1 MRIEVA
7 TAASASTKEKGDLL
21 EQLAGQVLRTQNY
34 AVETQIRVTASELDL
49 LCKHLVNQKKLYVE
63 CKAFRDTLGAGPLKQ
78 LLGTIQ
84 FQSYDEGWLISTGP
98 LGKDAKG
105 FQVEWEDKSVAE
117 RSRLSI
123 YTPERVIELL
133 SNSGFIRDKPITTAQ
148 TGVDSSDSIGEWTFL
163 ITAYGLFW
171 AVAVLESG
179 VPTGVLVFR
188 AKDAEIVKDTTLLRN
203 LRATDTSLNT
213 LDFEYVNRRER
224 LEPGTGTSHALPNVV
239 QVQSGEDWKDYRP
252 ARPEH
257 FVGRKDAQDRLLH
270 LFSSIFQAQT
280 RTRVFA
286 VTGDSGMGKSSLVA
300 KVRSRCRNVRYRNKY
315 FLFAVDVRAA
325 TGSGYVAASL
335 LAAMRAATES
345 GFAAPPVEPLRV
357 SDHAD
362 PLASP
367 SIASFLNQLEQEKK
381 VLCLAFDQFEELYS
395 KPELFDVFEEAQRLF
410 LSAISA
416 CTSLALGFAWK
427 TDSTVQQGHPAYFM
441 WHRLADHRFE
451 VCLQPFR
458 HSEASAALTLF
469 EKEIETKVRP
479 ELRRQIIENSQG
491 FPWLIKKLCVHAW
504 EQISA
509 GKSQAELADTFD
521 VASLFNR
528 DLQALT
534 TPENACLKAIARSAP
549 ADWYDILENYGD
561 DVLRALQNRRLIVRS
576 GDRLNLYWDI
586 FKDYVLT
593 QTVPSIPF
601 TFLPSSSSLRAMLD
615 VAGQLQHDHDTNLID
630 LTQGTSIG
638 EGTVQNVIHDLL
650 MFGVA
655 AGSIDKLRLDERI
668 SSPEAIPILQRIRHV
683 VRRHALTKALS
694 KFDRGRVIRLDDVI
708 DALKATNTAAQHRTR
723 TWRLYAERM
732 ARWMEATGFLA
743 KSHNGWVYYDRGNV
757 SLPSKKMRRTGVF
770 LGEAPP
776 SKVLEAMTWFASN
789 DAQSMQAIKAAGFRN
804 AAAVLNRFG
813 LLEPAEAGTYV
824 VSESAK
830 SGDLPQ
836 VLWRAADSNDVIG
849 QVIGYLQ
856 SYPNASRIDIAEF
869 VRVALKQEW
878 KEASLRRIGTGLWQ
892 WAIWIIRG
900 RDLKAIP
907 PVPKRRLRMGS
918 EQVESRDLFDFE

>member
-7 TAASASTKEKGDLL
+7 TPVTASNKEKGDLL
-21 EQLAGQVLRTQNY
+21 EQLACEVLRTQNY

-49 LCKHLVNQKKLYVE
+49 LCKHFVNQKKLYVE
-63 CKAFRDTLGAGPLKQ
+63 CKAHREALSAGPLKQ
-78 LLGTIQ
+78 ILGTIQ
-84 FQSYDEGWLISTGP
+84 FQSYDEAWLISTGP

-105 FQVEWEDKSVAE
+105 FQLEWEEKNVNE

-133 SNSGFIRDKPITTAQ
+133 TNSGFVQPKPTLAALTA
-148 TGVDSSDSIGEWTFL
+148 VDSSDSLGEWTFL
-163 ITAYGLFW
+163 ITTFGLFW
-171 AVAVLESG
+171 AVNVLESG
-179 VPTGVLVFR
+179 VPTGVLIFR
-188 AKDAEIVKDTTLLRN
+188 ARDADVVKDTTLLRH
-203 LRATDTSLNT
+203 LQATDTSLNT
-213 LDFEYVNRRER
+213 LDFEFVNRSKADGPRSTTE
-224 LEPGTGTSHALPNVV
+224 HALPNVV

-270 LFSSIFQAQT
+270 LFDSVFNGAT

-300 KVRSRCRNVRYRNKY
+300 KVRARCRNVRYRNKY

-325 TGSGYVAASL
+325 TSSGYIAASL
-335 LAAMRAATES
+335 LAAMQAATS
-345 GFAAPPVEPLRV
+345 AGFAITGDEPLLV

-367 SIASFLNQLEQEKK
+367 SIARYFSELERQQK

-395 KPELFDVFEEAQRLF
+395 KPELFNVFEEAQRLF

-416 CTSLALGFAWK
+416 CTSLILGFAWK

-458 HSEASAALTLF
+458 HEDASAALTLF
-469 EKEIETKVRP
+469 EKEIATKVRP

-491 FPWLIKKLCVHAW
+491 FPWLIKKLCVHTW
-504 EQISA
+504 EQINS

-521 VASLFNR
+521 VASLFDR
-528 DLQALT
+528 DLQAIT
-534 TPENACLKAIARSAP
+534 APENACLRSIARSAP

-561 DVLRALQNRRLIVRS
+561 EVLRALQNRRLIVRS

-593 QTVPSIPF
+593 NTVPSIPF
-601 TFLPSSSSLRAMLD
+601 TFLPSSSSLRAMLS
-615 VAGQLQHDHDTNLID
+615 VAGQLQHDRETNLSE
-630 LTQGTSIG
+630 LTSGTSIG

-655 AGSIDKLRLDERI
+655 AGSIERLRLDERI
-668 SSPEAIPILQRIRHV
+668 ASPEAVPILQRIRQV
-683 VRRHALTKALS
+683 VRRHALTKALA
-694 KFDRGRVIRLDDVI
+694 KFDHGRVIRLDDMI
-708 DALKATNTAAQHRTR
+708 DSLKAANRAAQHRGR

-743 KSHNGWVYYDRGNV
+743 KTRNGWIYYDRGTV
-757 SLPSKKMRRTGVF
+757 SLPSQRARRTGVF

-776 SKVLEAMTWFASN
+776 SKVVDAITWLVAMGPQTAK
-789 DAQSMQAIKAAGFRN
+789 AIKSAGYRN
-804 AAAVLNRFG
+804 AAAVLIRLG
-813 LLEPAEAGTYV
+813 MLQTADQGTYV
-824 VSESAK
+824 LTEGSRTGAPHER
-830 SGDLPQ
+830 
-836 VLWRAADSNDVIG
+836 LWIAADSNEVVG
-849 QVIGYLQ
+849 QVVGYLQ
-856 SYPNASRIDIAEF
+856 AHPTASRLDLAEF
-869 VRVALKQEW
+869 MRVTMKQDW
-878 KEASLRRIGTGLWQ
+878 KVGSLRRIGTGIWQ
-892 WAIWIIRG
+892 WAVWIIKG
-900 RDLKAIP
+900 REEKAVP
-907 PVPKRRLRMGS
+907 PVPKSRLRRRPEPDQGPG
-918 EQVESRDLFDFE
+918 LFDRE